1 MTVKSLLC
9 TTALSI
15 AIVGSSGP
23 VLAAPAMAPSGEE
36 TAARGTAFQVPLD
49 RVTNPKGRLAKA
61 TVEDKI
67 GNSVGAVHD
76 VVVDHDGRPTAV
88 RVNVG
93 GFLGMGTKLI
103 ELRATELKYEQDR
116 NVLITKLRKPQIEA
130 MPAINA

>member
-1 MTVKSLLC
+1 MTLKSLLR
-9 TTALSI
+9 TTAMSL
-15 AIVGSSGP
+15 ALAGFGAP
-23 VLAAPAMAPSGEE
+23 VLAAPSIAPSGEE

-49 RVTNPKGRLAKA
+49 RVTNPKGQLAKA
-61 TVEDKI
+61 TVEDKN

-103 ELRATELKYEQDR
+103 ELQATELKYEQDR

-130 MPAINA
+130 MPAINT

>member
-1 MTVKSLLC
+1 MTLKSLLR
-9 TTALSI
+9 TTAMSL
-15 AIVGSSGP
+15 ALAGFGAP
-23 VLAAPAMAPSGEE
+23 VLAAPSIAPSGEE

-49 RVTNPKGRLAKA
+49 RVTNPKGRLARA
-61 TVEDKI
+61 TVEDKN

-76 VVVDHDGRPTAV
+76 VVVDRDGRPTAV